1 MTKRKIKSP
10 KRDVHAEVRL
20 LGALLRVENH
30 HDPIAQEVFS
40 VADEGFFHQQGTKEL
55 FLFIKQCYDNK
66 RHFDMV
72 SLLGSIPGD
81 SEAYIALTQTIGD
94 GYFTTNSYKQ
104 DLETLGQWK
113 SVRPQLIA
121 MQSIIDGCDNDNVAQ
136 SCVDRIN
143 DGIMHISKHSLSRNA
158 EYCESYED
166 IIDEILSSQD
176 GAEPIIR
183 TNLYTWPPFPAD
195 AMVTIAGRSGTG
207 KTYLALFL
215 MEHLTQ
221 VMPEKQALYFN
232 LEMQKGKLVTRHA
245 AMVAGWKDTQKET
258 VFNAAAQLM
267 SRDVKLITRPG
278 ITIDEIELIA
288 RTQAMKKP
296 ISVIVVDYI
305 GLVRT
310 KSKYERRD
318 LEQGDIAQRLA
329 GLAVELKCVVLTLIQ
344 VNREHKGRPAGDKC
358 PVLTDAADSIGCER
372 SSSWWLG
379 IDQPQI
385 DSDEPEYRDMFVVK
399 NRKVREDA
407 GLFTVHM
414 EFKNGIFRE
423 IDQTSVRLPMN
434 LKPLKDKFTPFGP
447 KKGEQH
453 D

>member
-1 MTKRKIKSP
+1 MTKRKTPTP
-10 KRDVHAEVRL
+10 KRDVHAEIRL
-20 LGALLRVENH
+20 LGALLCVETH
-30 HDPIAQEVFS
+30 KDSIAQEIFS
-40 VADEGFFHQQGTKEL
+40 VADEDFFHQNGTKEL
-55 FLFIKQCYDNK
+55 FRFIKQAYNEK
-66 RHFDMV
+66 RNFDMV
-72 SLLGSIPGD
+72 SLLGSVPGE
-81 SEAYIALTQTIGD
+81 SEAYVALTQTIGD
-94 GYFTTNSYKQ
+94 GYFTSHSYKQ
-104 DLETLGQWK
+104 DLEVLGNWK
-113 SVRPQLIA
+113 SVRPQLTK
-121 MQSIIDGCDNDNVAQ
+121 MQAIIDGCENDNLSQ

-143 DGIMHISKHSLSRNA
+143 DGITQISKHSLSRNT
-158 EYCESYED
+158 EYCESYET
-166 IIDEILSSQD
+166 IIDELLSAQD

-245 AMVAGWKDTQKET
+245 AMIAGWKATQKET

-267 SRDVKLITRPG
+267 SKDIKLITRPG

-288 RTQAMKKP
+288 RTEAMKKP

-329 GLAVELKCVVLTLIQ
+329 GLAVELKCIVLTLIQ

-385 DSDEPEYRDMFVVK
+385 DSDEPAYKDIFLVK
-399 NRKVREDA
+399 NRKVREEA
-407 GLFTVHM
+407 GLFSVYM

-423 IDQTSVRLPMN
+423 IDQHEAQARMASHVV
-434 LKPLKDKFTPFGP
+434 PLSTKYMSYGA
-447 KKGEQH
+447 KKGE
-453 D
+453 